1 MRFNHLKRR
10 EFIALFG
17 GAATAWPLAV
27 RAQQPAMPVIG
38 FLHPGKPDG
47 YTRVVA
53 GLREG
58 LKEAGFVEGQNMV
71 IEFRWANDHVER
83 LPALAADLVRNQV
96 AAIVAGGGAASAL
109 AAKAATSTIPIILP
123 FGADPIKLGLV
134 ASLNRPGGNVTGVTF
149 ITTELTGKRLELLC
163 EAVPQAAM
171 IAFLTDPRDP
181 TAEEQGS
188 DIVAAARAL
197 GRQMIVLEARSD
209 RDFEAAFATLI
220 ERRAGAL
227 VIGSYPLFTSNRAKL
242 LGLEARHKIPA
253 IHHYREFA
261 VDGGLMSYGASFA
274 DAFRLGGV
282 YVGQILKGAKP
293 ADLPFQQS
301 AKFELVINLKTAKAL
316 GLKIPITLQVAAD
329 EVIE

>member
-134 ASLNRPGGNVTGVTF
+134 ASLNRPGGNVTG
-149 ITTELTGKRLELLC
+149 LLC